1 MSSVWYIIHSMVEH
15 RYTDDDVRAELR
27 RAIDRAGS
35 LRKWAEGADVSASH
49 VSQVMLRQ
57 IPPGPRIAAALGF
70 EEDGRRWIRGK
81 R

>member
-1 MSSVWYIIHSMVEH
+1 MCTIYSMANQ

-35 LRKWAEGADVSASH
+35 LRKWSESADVSASH

-57 IPPGPRIAAALGF
+57 ISPGPKISAALGF
-70 EEDGRRWIRGK
+70 YDDGK
-81 R
+81 RWVRNG